1 MFKKLQEVNV
11 AKATGND
18 NIPNKILK
26 IAAPVISVSLADLFN
41 LSITTILFQMIGKLQ
56 RSFRYLNQVN
66 VMIQITLDRSLSYQL
81 QPEFLND

>member
-81 QPEFLND
+81 